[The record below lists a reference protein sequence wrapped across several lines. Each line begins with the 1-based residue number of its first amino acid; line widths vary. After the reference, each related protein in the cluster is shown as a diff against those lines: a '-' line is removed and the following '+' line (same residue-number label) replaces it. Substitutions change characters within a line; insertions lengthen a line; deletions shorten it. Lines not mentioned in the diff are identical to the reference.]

1 MRVFILLILIKK
13 NLYFLFLNYKGDEI
27 KFKYWVVGLN
37 LNLGFDVREFV
48 IFKKK
53 QIRFIENIGVFL
65 KNDLYNVYKIYLK
78 FLLKIGMII
87 FFVNFIKIKYNK

>member
-13 NLYFLFLNYKGDEI
+13 ILYFLFFNYKGDEI

-53 QIRFIENIGVFL
+53 
-65 KNDLYNVYKIYLK
+65 
-78 FLLKIGMII
+78 
-87 FFVNFIKIKYNK
+87 